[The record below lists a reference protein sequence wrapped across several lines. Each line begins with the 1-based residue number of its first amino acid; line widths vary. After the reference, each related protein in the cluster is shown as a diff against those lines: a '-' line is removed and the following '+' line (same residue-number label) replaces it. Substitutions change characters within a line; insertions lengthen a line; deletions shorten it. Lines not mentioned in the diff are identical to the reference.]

1 LVILLPKRRSSMEII
16 YSCKERELF
25 SNLELMKKKL
35 KIEHIKMIVKR
46 VNELKAFNNFQEL
59 LNSSIGKPERLT
71 NSEYYS
77 LRIDKNYR
85 LIIKPVIKVYSA
97 EEFLMCE
104 SIEIKGVV
112 DYHGGKNNWIIK

>member
-1 LVILLPKRRSSMEII
+1 MEII

-85 LIIKPVIKVYSA
+85 LIIKPLIKVYSA
-97 EEFLMCE
+97 EEFLTCE

>member
-1 LVILLPKRRSSMEII
+1 MEII

-59 LNSSIGKPERLT
+59 LNSSIGNQR
-71 NSEYYS
+71 
-77 LRIDKNYR
+77 D
-85 LIIKPVIKVYSA
+85 
-97 EEFLMCE
+97 
-104 SIEIKGVV
+104 
-112 DYHGGKNNWIIK
+112 